1 MQNSVLVPMVV
12 EQTSRG
18 ERAFDIYSR
27 LLKENIIFLGT
38 PIDDNVANLIIA
50 QMLFLAAEDPEKDIS
65 LYINS
70 PGGSIT
76 AGLAILDTMNL
87 VEPDIVT
94 YCVGQ
99 AASMAAVLLACGTKA
114 KRYSLPHSR
123 ILIHQPSMSGLGGQ
137 ATDIDIYAREILRM
151 RESLNQIL
159 ANATGQPV
167 DRIAR
172 DVDRDYILEP
182 DSGAGIWHHRPHY
195 RKPRAATGSHALM
208 RVGLVSPALLLA
220 LAASAQLIPSGTPVP
235 SHHASACGVY
245 QRVSV

>member
-1 MQNSVLVPMVV
+1 MNEQALNLVPMVV

-18 ERAFDIYSR
+18 ERAYDIYSR
-27 LLKENIIFLGT
+27 LLKERVIFVVG
-38 PIDDNVANLIIA
+38 PVEDQMANLIVA
-50 QMLFLAAEDPEKDIS
+50 QLLFLESENPDKDIS

-99 AASMAAVLLACGTKA
+99 AASMAAVLLACGTKG
-114 KRYSLPHSR
+114 KRHSLPNSR

-137 ATDIDIYAREILRM
+137 AADIDIYAREILRM

-159 ANATGQPV
+159 ANACGQEV
-167 DRIAR
+167 DKVAR
-172 DVDRDYILEP
+172 DVDQI
-182 DSGAGIWHHRPHY
+182 G
-195 RKPRAATGSHALM
+195 RAH
-208 RVGLVSPALLLA
+208 V
-220 LAASAQLIPSGTPVP
+220 
-235 SHHASACGVY
+235 
-245 QRVSV
+245 

>member
-1 MQNSVLVPMVV
+1 MSDIHSSVLVPMVV

-38 PIDDNVANLIIA
+38 PIDDNVANLVIA
-50 QMLFLAAEDPEKDIS
+50 QILFLAAEDPERDIS

-87 VEPDIVT
+87 VEPDITT

-99 AASMAAVLLACGTKA
+99 AASMAAVLLSCGAKG
-114 KRYSLPHSR
+114 KRYSLPNSR

-151 RESLNQIL
+151 RENLNKIL
-159 ANATGQPV
+159 SDATGQPV
-167 DRIAR
+167 EKIAR
-172 DVDRDYILEP
+172 DVERDYIMEAPNAVTYGLIDRIMTSRE
-182 DSGAGIWHHRPHY
+182 I
-195 RKPRAATGSHALM
+195 KPLQK
-208 RVGLVSPALLLA
+208 V
-220 LAASAQLIPSGTPVP
+220 
-235 SHHASACGVY
+235 
-245 QRVSV
+245 

>member
-1 MQNSVLVPMVV
+1 MLERPARTLAASDFGLRCSACADRRAIMDVLKGVSSMHNSVLVPMVV

-38 PIDDNVANLIIA
+38 PIDDNVANLVIA

-65 LYINS
+65 IYINS

-76 AGLAILDTMNL
+76 AGLAILDTMR
-87 VEPDIVT
+87 VVQPDIAT
-94 YCVGQ
+94 HCVGQ
-99 AASMAAVLLACGTKA
+99 AASMAAVLLACGAKG

-137 ATDIDIYAREILRM
+137 ASDIDIYAREILRM
-151 RESLNQIL
+151 REALNQIL

-167 DRIAR
+167 DRVAR

-182 DSGAGIWHHRPHY
+182 DQALEYGMIDRIISN
-195 RKPRAATGSHALM
+195 RAVM
-208 RVGLVSPALLLA
+208 
-220 LAASAQLIPSGTPVP
+220 QPVP
-235 SHHASACGVY
+235 T
-245 QRVSV
+245 R

>member
-1 MQNSVLVPMVV
+1 MNNSVLVPMVV

-50 QMLFLAAEDPEKDIS
+50 QILFLAAEDPEKDIS

-94 YCVGQ
+94 YCIGQ
-99 AASMAAVLLACGTKA
+99 AASMGAVLLACGTKG

-151 RESLNQIL
+151 RQTLNEIL
-159 ANATGQPV
+159 ANATGQTV
-167 DRIAR
+167 ERIAR
-172 DVDRDYILEP
+172 DVDRDYIMEP
-182 DSGAGIWHHRPHY
+182 DGAQEY
-195 RKPRAATGSHALM
+195 
-208 RVGLVSPALLLA
+208 GLVDHVISSRAIL
-220 LAASAQLIPSGTPVP
+220 PVT
-235 SHHASACGVY
+235 S
-245 QRVSV
+245 R

>member
-1 MQNSVLVPMVV
+1 MLVPMVV
-12 EQTSRG
+12 EQSSRG

-38 PIDDNVANLIIA
+38 PIDDQVANLIIA
-50 QMLFLAAEDPEKDIS
+50 QILFLAAEDPERDIS

-99 AASMAAVLLACGTKA
+99 AASMGAVLLAAGTKG
-114 KRYSLPHSR
+114 KRFTLPHSR
-123 ILIHQPSMSGLGGQ
+123 ILIHQPSMSGLAGQ

-151 RESLNQIL
+151 REILNGIL

-167 DRIAR
+167 DKIAR
-172 DVDRDYILEP
+172 DVERDYIMEA
-182 DSGAGIWHHRPHY
+182 DAAVQYGIVD
-195 RKPRAATGSHALM
+195 
-208 RVGLVSPALLLA
+208 RVIS
-220 LAASAQLIPSGTPVP
+220 S
-235 SHHASACGVY
+235 
-245 QRVSV
+245 QREVAPKLP

>member
-38 PIDDNVANLIIA
+38 PIDDNIANLVMA

-94 YCVGQ
+94 YCIGQ
-99 AASMAAVLLACGTKA
+99 AASMAAVLLACGTKG
-114 KRYSLPHSR
+114 KRFTLPHSR
-123 ILIHQPSMSGLGGQ
+123 ILIHQPSMSGLAGQ

-151 RESLNQIL
+151 RQSLNEIL
-159 ANATGQPV
+159 SRATGQPI
-167 DRIAR
+167 DKIER
-172 DVDRDYILEP
+172 DVDRDYIMDP
-182 DSGAGIWHHRPHY
+182 DQ
-195 RKPRAATGSHALM
+195 ALTYGVVD
-208 RVGLVSPALLLA
+208 RIISSREL
-220 LAASAQLIPSGTPVP
+220 TPVP
-235 SHHASACGVY
+235 APT
-245 QRVSV
+245 R